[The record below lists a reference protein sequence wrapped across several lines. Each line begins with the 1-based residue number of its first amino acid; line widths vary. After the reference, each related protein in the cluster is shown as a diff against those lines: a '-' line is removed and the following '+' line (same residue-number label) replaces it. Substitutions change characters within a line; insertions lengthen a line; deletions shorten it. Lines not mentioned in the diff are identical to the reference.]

1 MMMRG
6 GCHFKTISL
15 QDYETKASNYKE
27 DDTVNASSK
36 VNNEK
41 TAVTD
46 IL

>member
-1 MMMRG
+1 M
-6 GCHFKTISL
+6 TTLL
-15 QDYETKASNYKE
+15 QDYETKASKYKE
-27 DDTVNASSK
+27 DEIANASSK